1 MRRPARFGSWTTGI
15 GLLAF
20 SLICRAAPA
29 DTSVGFKMVA
39 GRLVVVPVL
48 VDNQGPFEFLL
59 DTGTSTTIVD
69 TELAQQLGLRTIGH
83 VSLISAGGARVVP
96 LAQLQSLTLGPKTVE
111 GLEVLC
117 ADLGAIGRLAGSVR
131 GVVGQQFLSQFNYV
145 LSYQDRRL
153 EFRDGDA
160 ADDSLRGVRLPFDSD
175 EGRMVVAAS
184 AATASRNGGQR
195 FVLDSGASVLVLF
208 DQRSME
214 PVIDV
219 EREERT
225 AAFLTSQAS
234 LQLRTGRIRHLA
246 VGGQAF
252 HNLPVVLA
260 PEGSGAEARAEDG
273 LLPTNLFRAVYFN
286 NREQFVLLNPRR

>member
-1 MRRPARFGSWTTGI
+1 VPALFRNWTTGI

-20 SLICRAAPA
+20 SLICRAVPA
-29 DTSVGFKMVA
+29 DTSVGFKMVT

-48 VDNQGPFEFLL
+48 VDNQGPFDFLL

-69 TELAQQLGLRTIGH
+69 TELAQQLGLRPIGQ
-83 VSLISAGGARVVP
+83 VSLISAGGANVVP

-111 GLEVLC
+111 DLEVLC
-117 ADLGAIGRLAGSVR
+117 ADLGAIGRLTGSVR
-131 GVVGQQFLSQFNYV
+131 GVVGQQFLSRFNYV

-160 ADDSLRGVRLPFDSD
+160 AEAPLRGVRLPFDSD
-175 EGRMVVAAS
+175 EGRIVVAAA
-184 AATASRNGGQR
+184 AATASRYRQR
-195 FVLDSGASVLVLF
+195 FVLDSGASLLVLF
-208 DQRSME
+208 DQRSLE
-214 PVIDV
+214 PAIDV

-225 AAFLTSQAS
+225 ASFLTSHAS

-252 HNLPVVLA
+252 HDLPVVLA